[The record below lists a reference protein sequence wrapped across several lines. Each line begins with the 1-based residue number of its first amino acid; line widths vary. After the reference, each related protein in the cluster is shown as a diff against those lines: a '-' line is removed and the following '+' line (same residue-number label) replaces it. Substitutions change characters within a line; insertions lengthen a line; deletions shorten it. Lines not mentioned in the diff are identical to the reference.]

1 MHTVSC
7 SRVLAAAPHDVWD
20 VLADYPGISRWASSV
35 SHSSAL
41 TASATG
47 HGAVRRVQVGRD
59 ALRERVI
66 GWDADRRLSYVIDGL
81 PKVVLRAVTTWSLE
95 PDSSGTRIT
104 VTNDV
109 STRPPFLARPVA
121 RRLGR
126 ATARL
131 LADLCQGIAAK
142 ESAR

>member
-7 SRVLAAAPHDVWD
+7 SRVVAAAPHDVWN
-20 VLADYPGISRWASSV
+20 VLADFPGISRWASSV
-35 SHSSAL
+35 GHSSAL
-41 TASATG
+41 TSSATG
-47 HGAVRRVQVGRD
+47 YGAVRRVQVGRN

-66 GWDADRRLSYVIDGL
+66 GWDPDRRLSYIINGL
-81 PKVVLRAVTTWSLE
+81 PKVVLRAVTTWTLE
-95 PDSSGTRIT
+95 PDGPGTRIT

-109 STRPPFLARPVA
+109 STRPPFLARPVG

-126 ATARL
+126 ATERL
-131 LADLCQGIAAK
+131 LDDLCQSVPAK

>member
-7 SRVLAAAPHDVWD
+7 SRVVAAAPHDVWD
-20 VLADYPGISRWASSV
+20 VLADYPAISRWASSV

-41 TASATG
+41 TSSATG
-47 HGAVRRVQVGRD
+47 DGAVRRVQVGRD

-66 GWDADRRLSYVIDGL
+66 GWDPDRRLSYVINGL
-81 PKVVLRAVTTWSLE
+81 PKLVLRAVTTWTLE
-95 PDSSGTRIT
+95 PDESGTRIS

-109 STRPPFLARPVA
+109 STRPPFLARPVG

-126 ATARL
+126 ATERL
-131 LADLCQGIAAK
+131 LADLCQSIPAK